1 MVQPT
6 ERALDLVKR
15 LDEEPLADLSV
26 SRPISRVTWGIP
38 VPQDNSQVIY
48 VWLDALFNYWTA
60 SKGVGQSVWPPEIHV
75 IGKDIIK

>member
-1 MVQPT
+1 MQPH
-6 ERALDLVKR
+6 ERALDLVKK
-15 LDEEPLADLSV
+15 LEQEPLADLSV

-60 SKGVGQSVWPPEIHV
+60 SQRADQSVWPPEIHI